1 VSGVLPAIRCRK
13 FRRLDP
19 MKLNRVAIVLAVMSV
34 AVTGCSSNTQAVT
47 VGNAAKPSTSAA
59 PVQTGSQR
67 VLTADEIQKTLPT
80 VDQVGTGW
88 ALSESDEPASTPSP
102 DATTFTPA
110 QCAFSAQEGDS
121 VLGITKSDVKP
132 QAEGQV
138 TFKQGTDSPF
148 DVHQTSV
155 SIKSY
160 ADNVDT
166 SGIVAAASKL
176 AECSKFTSTD
186 SGGVTSSF
194 ELFPLSLPNY
204 GDKTLA
210 FRLQGGAGMFIIVGD
225 VVGIVLGHNVIT
237 VAQFGLGKIDTE
249 LAGRVAT
256 NVMANLNTVTGTK

>member
-1 VSGVLPAIRCRK
+1 
-13 FRRLDP
+13 

-67 VLTADEIQKTLPT
+67 ALTVDQIQKTLPT

-88 ALSESDEPASTPSP
+88 ALSESDEPVSTPSP

-110 QCAFSAQEGDS
+110 QCAFSAQDSGS

-155 SIKSY
+155 LTRNATRTARCAPVPRRSATCSRRLCSRMQSGST
-160 ADNVDT
+160 T
-166 SGIVAAASKL
+166 SEWGSTTPSK
-176 AECSKFTSTD
+176 CRH
-186 SGGVTSSF
+186 
-194 ELFPLSLPNY
+194 P
-204 GDKTLA
+204 
-210 FRLQGGAGMFIIVGD
+210 RR
-225 VVGIVLGHNVIT
+225 
-237 VAQFGLGKIDTE
+237 
-249 LAGRVAT
+249 GR
-256 NVMANLNTVTGTK
+256 